1 MTRYCIV
8 INFINYKRN
17 FIPVQGLESIALG
30 LLFLDV
36 KYLFLRKCYNR
47 KHDKT
52 FNKCMQN
59 INFMYV
65 LSIENT
71 HDA

>member
-17 FIPVQGLESIALG
+17 FIPVQGLKSMALG

-36 KYLFLRKCYNR
+36 KYLFVRKFYN
-47 KHDKT
+47 KN
-52 FNKCMQN
+52 NKCMQN
-59 INFMYV
+59 INLMCV
-65 LSIENT
+65 LSVENT